1 MSEFG
6 HLKNGFV
13 NWQGQRVFVP
23 WFGAPR
29 IVLSAA
35 DETRV
40 LKLRLMIDYSP
51 IVFLVLFVVIAW
63 WVDGSMEEAVLALCV
78 VLLFGLAL
86 FLERRW
92 SSHWPQQSAAPFSRS
107 RFMVG
112 YYRSRPFGDRVWE
125 FGWGVGG
132 TILIFRYFDLKF
144 WASLDPWNDWL
155 DALLAVAVVG
165 MLVFFVFRHTVVSL
179 VSLLPRIHRRMV

>member
-1 MSEFG
+1 
-6 HLKNGFV
+6 V
-13 NWQGQRVFVP
+13 
-23 WFGAPR
+23 
-29 IVLSAA
+29 
-35 DETRV
+35 
-40 LKLRLMIDYSP
+40 
-51 IVFLVLFVVIAW
+51 VLFVAIAW
-63 WVDGSMEEAVLALCV
+63 WIDGFGRSVEEAVGSACLG
-78 VLLFGLAL
+78 LFGLAV
-86 FLERRW
+86 FLEQRW

-132 TILIFRYFDLKF
+132 TIFIFRYFDLKF

-165 MLVFFVFRHTVVSL
+165 MLVFFVFRHTAVSL
-179 VSLLPRIHRRMV
+179 ASLLPRIRRGAVEGSS